1 MNAILACKGKKQLT
15 KREQSLIKLKQTCQP
30 LSGLNVAKALAKF
43 GDITGMFVSN
53 LTYCYFKTER
63 RTQYED
69 TANEN

>member
-1 MNAILACKGKKQLT
+1 MPYLFVKGRSRKQKENKVL
-15 KREQSLIKLKQTCQP
+15 QKLKQTCQL

-63 RTQYED
+63 RTQYEN
-69 TANEN
+69 TAYEN